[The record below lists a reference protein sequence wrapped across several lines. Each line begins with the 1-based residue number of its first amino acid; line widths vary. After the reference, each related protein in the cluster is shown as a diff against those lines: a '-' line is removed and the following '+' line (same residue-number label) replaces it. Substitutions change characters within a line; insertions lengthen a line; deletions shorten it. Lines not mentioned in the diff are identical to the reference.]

1 MTKAPGTRMRRSA
14 HIKAMRDNREKQAKK
29 GLAVVV
35 GAVTFP

>member
-1 MTKAPGTRMRRSA
+1 M
-14 HIKAMRDNREKQAKK
+14 KAMRDNREKQAKK